1 MTTKTAAPMFNTFL
15 RRAIEHY
22 LGRRI
27 ERRITRGADGR
38 LRYGWHDGETYLG
51 ATLDAACDT
60 LNLMTF

>member
-1 MTTKTAAPMFNTFL
+1 MSQAPTINTFL

-27 ERRITRGADGR
+27 ERRTSRGTDGR
-38 LRYGWHDGETYLG
+38 TRYGWHDGETYLG
-51 ATLDAACDT
+51 CTLDAACDT

>member
-1 MTTKTAAPMFNTFL
+1 MQTNTAPTFNTFL

-51 ATLDAACDT
+51 ATLDSACDA
-60 LNLMTF
+60 LNILTF

>member
-1 MTTKTAAPMFNTFL
+1 MTTTNTTPTFNTFL

-38 LRYGWHDGETYLG
+38 LRYGWHDEDTYLG
-51 ATLDAACDT
+51 ATLDGVCD
-60 LNLMTF
+60 NLGLLTF

>member
-1 MTTKTAAPMFNTFL
+1 MQTNTAPTFNTFL

-51 ATLDAACDT
+51 ATLDSACDT
-60 LNLMTF
+60 LNLLTF

>member
-1 MTTKTAAPMFNTFL
+1 MTTTNAPTFNTFL

-22 LGRRI
+22 IGRRI

-51 ATLDAACDT
+51 ATLDGVCDA
-60 LNLMTF
+60 LNLLTF

>member
-1 MTTKTAAPMFNTFL
+1 MTKTTAPTFNTFL
-15 RRAIEHY
+15 RRAIEAY

-27 ERRITRGADGR
+27 ERSTSRGADGR